1 MAISK
6 TNENRFEPS
15 RLRTPTI
22 LQRFALRASAFTER
36 WFPDTY
42 VIALLGLLVVCI
54 AAAAIGASPTEVVS
68 SVGDGYWS
76 LIPFT
81 YQMAMIVI
89 TGYAVAVCKPVRRAI
104 VRMGNVPRTGPGA
117 IAFVVIIS
125 SLAGLINW
133 SLGLLLSTFLVMALV
148 RRDDLVVDIRAAAAA
163 ALLGTAGTAM
173 LGLSS
178 APALLHATPESV
190 PAHILAISGEIPL
203 TKTLFTWQNGVLII
217 AVMAVATFVGYVTAP
232 RGEAVRTASDL
243 GIDTAKLLLPADD
256 AESEENRRP
265 GDWLTTSPLLTV
277 IIGVMWSWWIVSEML
292 DLGPLK
298 MVSNLNNYIFIGL
311 TLALLLHWRIKNFLK
326 AVYEAV
332 PLTGAILIQF
342 PIYAAVASVITLA
355 KNDDGNS
362 VATYLSDFFIGF
374 GGAHTLP
381 LIVGVYSIFL
391 GIFMPSAGAKW
402 ILEAPYLLHAGNES
416 QSNLAGW

>member
-1 MAISK
+1 
-6 TNENRFEPS
+6 
-15 RLRTPTI
+15 
-22 LQRFALRASAFTER
+22 
-36 WFPDTY
+36 
-42 VIALLGLLVVCI
+42 
-54 AAAAIGASPTEVVS
+54 
-68 SVGDGYWS
+68 
-76 LIPFT
+76 
-81 YQMAMIVI
+81 
-89 TGYAVAVCKPVRRAI
+89 
-104 VRMGNVPRTGPGA
+104 
-117 IAFVVIIS
+117 
-125 SLAGLINW
+125 
-133 SLGLLLSTFLVMALV
+133 
-148 RRDDLVVDIRAAAAA
+148 
-163 ALLGTAGTAM
+163 
-173 LGLSS
+173 
-178 APALLHATPESV
+178 
-190 PAHILAISGEIPL
+190 
-203 TKTLFTWQNGVLII
+203 
-217 AVMAVATFVGYVTAP
+217 
-232 RGEAVRTASDL
+232 
-243 GIDTAKLLLPADD
+243 
-256 AESEENRRP
+256 
-265 GDWLTTSPLLTV
+265 
-277 IIGVMWSWWIVSEML
+277 MWSWWIVSEML

-416 QSNLAGW
+416 QSNLGWLVMTYNGTEALANLLNPFFSCFHYLECWD